1 METNIQET
9 KLLVDTIIEA
19 LKGKIGKDFSSDFG
33 IVHITPD
40 DMGCSIK
47 EGKEKE
53 EPRARQNVILE
64 TGMLISSL
72 TRERIALVVKGHV
85 ELPSDLQG
93 IIHYGYNKHVN
104 EIMPKLC
111 KRFQEAG
118 YNLDSEK
125 IMQFA

>member
-1 METNIQET
+1 MGIHP
-9 KLLVDTIIEA
+9 
-19 LKGKIGKDFSSDFG
+19 FG
-33 IVHITPD
+33 IVLITPD
-40 DMGCSIK
+40 DMGYSVK
-47 EGKEKE
+47 KGKERA
-53 EPRARQNVILE
+53 EPRTRQNVILE

-85 ELPSDLQG
+85 EMPSDLQG
-93 IIHYGYNKHVN
+93 IIHYGYNKHAN

-118 YNLDSEK
+118 FSLASEK